1 MTRFLVLL
9 LSLGALLI
17 GCATPA
23 GSLTNTTWKW
33 SGSTTTTPAS
43 QSVVPNP
50 DSYTINFKPNN
61 SFDAKA
67 DCNQVSGTW
76 ATDNGN
82 SMTITLGP
90 STMAA
95 CGPTSLAPQFV
106 AGLSKATNYVLDAN
120 GMTLT
125 LGTEGTMTFHQ

>member
-1 MTRFLVLL
+1 MTRLLVLTL
-9 LSLGALLI
+9 AFGALLV

-33 SGSTTTTPAS
+33 SGATTTSPAG
-43 QSVVPNP
+43 QSTVPSP
-50 DSYTINFKPNN
+50 DNYTILFKPNN
-61 SFDAKA
+61 SFEAKA

-76 ATDNGN
+76 STDNGN
-82 SMTITLGP
+82 SMTIKPGP

-95 CGPTSLAPQFV
+95 CGPDSLAPQFL
-106 AGLSKATNYVLDAN
+106 AGLGKATNYVLDAN